1 MKNSSEERHF
11 TATRITTQATIINTS
26 NYYDDWDKP
35 FSIQDLEAIEA
46 AFDAATSKPLSSTP
60 SSSSST
66 KTPRSSS
73 SIDDDDTSVPP
84 KTRRRLPGTISGSN
98 GVMGSPKTPGSVTLT
113 PCSSKWNSRQGN
125 VKMNHPAMNF
135 GGRIVYSRTI
145 EQVEQSTLQVLRL
158 LEAKKSETGRAVIG
172 IDIEWKPSFNRGI
185 PQGKAA
191 VMQICG
197 DMTHCYVLHIIHSGI
212 PDILQSLLE
221 NSTYIKVGVGI
232 YNDSVKVF
240 HDHNVSIKGIED
252 LSCLANQK
260 LGGVPKQ
267 WSLSSLVETL
277 TCKQLLKPK
286 KIRLGNWEV
295 GILSKAQ
302 LQYAATDAFASWYL
316 YEVNFIIVLFL
327 IWPLYNLITAYIRCC
342 RASQI
347 YLRIRMTTT
356 VPNL

>member
-316 YEVNFIIVLFL
+316 YEVLQSFPDLPKDQNDDNSAEPL
-327 IWPLYNLITAYIRCC
+327 ISKESEI
-342 RASQI
+342 
-347 YLRIRMTTT
+347 
-356 VPNL
+356 